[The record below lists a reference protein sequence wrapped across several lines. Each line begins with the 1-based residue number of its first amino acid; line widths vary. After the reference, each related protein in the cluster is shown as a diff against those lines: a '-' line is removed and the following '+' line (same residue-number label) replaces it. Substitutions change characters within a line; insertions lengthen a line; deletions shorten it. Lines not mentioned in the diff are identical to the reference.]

1 MFLLEGTR
9 SNLISVKTS
18 GKRLISKNRSKK
30 INHSYANFKT
40 CFQKILKAREEHIA
54 IVNQKA
60 TAQLAQLS
68 QNKAEY
74 QNMLEKLWTQAT
86 FKLLENEC
94 VVICREGDVELIK
107 V

>member
-1 MFLLEGTR
+1 M
-9 SNLISVKTS
+9 
-18 GKRLISKNRSKK
+18 
-30 INHSYANFKT
+30 
-40 CFQKILKAREEHIA
+40 KAREEHIA

-107 V
+107 VWTSVRENWFRILNFLL